1 MRNSDFTPEL
11 DAIVDVLH
19 QREFG
24 DSRWD
29 VMMKGI
35 EDQLREMLDDEFTP
49 EQEWRRSVAV
59 PLGSLATIMRDVGTH
74 APRIESLAAQLK
86 N

>member
-1 MRNSDFTPEL
+1 MRNSDFTLEI
-11 DAIVDVLH
+11 DAIVDVLQ

-24 DSRWD
+24 DNRWD

-35 EDQLREMLDDEFTP
+35 GEQLRHMLDDEFTP
-49 EQEWRRSVAV
+49 EQEWRRGVAV

-74 APRIESLAAQLK
+74 APRIESLAAQL
-86 N
+86 NN